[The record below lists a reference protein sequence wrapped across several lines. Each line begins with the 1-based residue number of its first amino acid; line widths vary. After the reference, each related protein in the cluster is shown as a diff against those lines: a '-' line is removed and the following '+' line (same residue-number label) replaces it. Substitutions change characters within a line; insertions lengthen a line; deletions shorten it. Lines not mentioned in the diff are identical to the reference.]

1 MDKAI
6 VSLAYRFD
14 GWGLALYILVVTLVS
29 GCLSAI
35 LGIEREIKG
44 QAAGLR
50 THVLLSIGC
59 TLIMVVS
66 IFGIG
71 YASGQIDFTKGAI
84 DASLLSYDTSRIG
97 AGITAGI
104 GFVCA
109 GTIIRTGLSVRGLTT
124 AATLWVSAGIG
135 MACGSGLV
143 LEAII
148 VAIIT
153 MALLLGLLSIE
164 KAIGKRSPQIRLIV
178 KKNTRVVREIRQA
191 SDSNGLIIKN
201 IGTYSK
207 KTDDGKEVT
216 VVNVLFALQSNQAAL
231 EELCET
237 FNAKEGVLSLEKIH
251 FKNPIGE

>member
-14 GWGLALYILVVTLVS
+14 GWGLALYILVVTLAS
-29 GCLSAI
+29 GCLSAV
-35 LGIEREIKG
+35 LGIEREMKG

-148 VAIIT
+148 VTTIT
-153 MALLLGLLSIE
+153 LALLLGLLSIE
-164 KAIGKRSPQIRLIV
+164 KAIGKRSPQIRITIQ
-178 KKNTRVVREIRQA
+178 KNMMVIRDIRQV
-191 SDSNGLIIKN
+191 SDTNGLIIKN
-201 IGTYSK
+201 IGTYTK
-207 KTDDGKEVT
+207 KLEDGTEAT
-216 VVNVLFALQSNQAAL
+216 IVNVLFALQSNQAAL
-231 EELCET
+231 EELCES
-237 FNAKEGVLSLEKIH
+237 FSHHEGVLSLEKIH